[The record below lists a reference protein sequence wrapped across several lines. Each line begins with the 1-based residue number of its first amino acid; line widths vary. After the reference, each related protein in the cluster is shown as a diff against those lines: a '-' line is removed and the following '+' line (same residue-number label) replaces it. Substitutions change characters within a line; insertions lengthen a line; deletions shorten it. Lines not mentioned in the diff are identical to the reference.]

1 MTLLATHFGGDV
13 NDGHDG
19 GYHNGDW
26 ISNFNDDDSKNDDDD
41 DDYEEANDDD
51 NDDDDHQHGDK
62 KRNKV

>member
-26 ISNFNDDDSKNDDDD
+26 ISHFNDDDSKNDDDD
-41 DDYEEANDDD
+41 DYEEANDDDD

>member
-1 MTLLATHFGGDV
+1 MTLLATHFGGDI

-26 ISNFNDDDSKNDDDD
+26 ISHFNDDDSKNDDDD
-41 DDYEEANDDD
+41 DYEEANDDDD